1 MDFLNMNRIFAS
13 SMKTIRFS
21 SILKC
26 IRLLPLAFVF
36 MAGLTGCFTSF
47 EPDIDSK
54 PVLCMN
60 SLITD
65 GDSIKVSLTRT
76 WRWSEGVV
84 VEGYDQAPIDLVV
97 YDGVIKLFVDNE
109 YKETL
114 KLVETEGDYPYRK
127 KKWVYVAEYIPKSG
141 DTIRLE
147 ALSEEYGE
155 ASAEVEVPYAV
166 PIENVDY
173 TVKDFVMDGDE
184 SSMEDLTYYFD
195 MDLLVWFSDP
205 GCTTDYYMFKTSTSG
220 HKSGEGDDGSSFS
233 EYIYYSDVSDDP
245 LFSEHVSAL
254 ESAVGIYS
262 GYTFFSDRQIS
273 GKKYSLH
280 VDLDDICYYLR
291 NPSGHPDVGNAE
303 FYMDFYT
310 ISPSYYKHVISV
322 WQSNDGIVGSLGG
335 VGLAD
340 PVFESS
346 NVSTGAGVVAAAV
359 SKYAIPFADIR
370 EKAENN

>member
-1 MDFLNMNRIFAS
+1 
-13 SMKTIRFS
+13 MKTIRFS

-184 SSMEDLTYYFD
+184 IGRAS
-195 MDLLVWFSDP
+195 
-205 GCTTDYYMFKTSTSG
+205 C
-220 HKSGEGDDGSSFS
+220 
-233 EYIYYSDVSDDP
+233 
-245 LFSEHVSAL
+245 
-254 ESAVGIYS
+254 
-262 GYTFFSDRQIS
+262 
-273 GKKYSLH
+273 
-280 VDLDDICYYLR
+280 
-291 NPSGHPDVGNAE
+291 
-303 FYMDFYT
+303 
-310 ISPSYYKHVISV
+310 
-322 WQSNDGIVGSLGG
+322 
-335 VGLAD
+335 
-340 PVFESS
+340 
-346 NVSTGAGVVAAAV
+346 
-359 SKYAIPFADIR
+359 R
-370 EKAENN
+370 ERV